1 MTDAEYQQLYES
13 NKMNAKDKLEWERYQ
28 NWQAFV
34 KNSMS
39 QQLTG
44 DPEIYDLVTED
55 KVFTI
60 DDNLPKSKNDVT
72 RGLNIDLNNK
82 NKKTTEKVN
91 WWDKIKLGLDS
102 KVTNKNNLDK
112 ASLLTDL
119 KNVTL
124 KQNEHPGFQFHSAGT
139 KDPKAGYWSVDET
152 LPFWQTDAGYEKAM
166 QTWGHKPGW
175 VKPGYRPKRKELD
188 IEAIKSWFK
197 PNK

>member
-1 MTDAEYQQLYES
+1 MTDAEYQQLYEG
-13 NKMNAKDKLEWERYQ
+13 NKMSAKDKLEWEAYQ
-28 NWQAFV
+28 DWQTYIQNAMAG
-34 KNSMS
+34 N
-39 QQLTG
+39 T
-44 DPEIYDLVTED
+44 EIIDLFTKD

-60 DDNLPKSKNDVT
+60 DDNLPK
-72 RGLNIDLNNK
+72 K
-82 NKKTTEKVN
+82 NKFIKNAKNEVSSLTSTAEDRNFVSDMWN
-91 WWDKIKLGLDS
+91 NIKLGLDS

-112 ASLLTDL
+112 ASLLTNL

-139 KDPKAGYWSVDET
+139 KDPKAGYYSVDET

-175 VKPGYRPKRKELD
+175 VRPGFRPKKRELD

-197 PNK
+197 PSK